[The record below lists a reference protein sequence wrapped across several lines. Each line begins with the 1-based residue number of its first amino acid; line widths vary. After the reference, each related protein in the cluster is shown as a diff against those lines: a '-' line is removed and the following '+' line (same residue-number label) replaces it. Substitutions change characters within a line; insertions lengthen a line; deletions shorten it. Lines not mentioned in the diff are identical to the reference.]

1 MPKGCKPSRRKPESE
16 VLMDR
21 LLARLN
27 DKKLYPGL
35 TDNYGFKTGYLVN
48 MLNMVLTENPA
59 ACATLREHLDWADS
73 YPPPD
78 EE

>member
-21 LLARLN
+21 LWDLLN
-27 DKKLYPGL
+27 DERRYPDM
-35 TDNYGFKTGYLVN
+35 TANYGFKAGYFMG
-48 MLNMVLTENPA
+48 MLNMVLTDNPA
-59 ACATLREHLDWADS
+59 ACATLREHLDWVDS
-73 YPPPD
+73 CPPPA